1 MKYLANLLFFIP
13 CALLGQIN
21 VTAEYIDKV
30 YTLSDAGK
38 AQIDISYKYT
48 IHNDQGNW
56 AGVFRDYF
64 DDFRSINNFKFE
76 VFDKTGKSINKINR
90 REALEVSMFKSY
102 ETNDVK
108 MLIAD
113 PDYYFYPYS
122 VICSYSINLDGFV
135 DLRDWSP
142 VNNHDVFVKK
152 SSLTVNYNEN
162 QPLLTYA
169 LNGMEQPSD
178 ECVNGQC
185 SFSIVYNNL
194 EPIVRQ
200 KYARSL
206 RDVVPRLL
214 MKTEKFQLDGE
225 VGELSSWKSF
235 GDWYLQLNKS
245 EAKLSDKTVS
255 DVRKIAN
262 SFIAPDKAIDSIYK
276 FMQEKTRYVSIQL
289 GIGGM
294 RSLPVDL
301 VDNKGYGDC
310 KALTNYTQHLLREA
324 GFDSYPVLVQA
335 GEQYEELVEEFPS
348 SQFNHIFLAVPME
361 QDTIWLECT
370 SQQSPSDYLGTF
382 TDGRKVL
389 WLENGKSK
397 IITTPKIKAE
407 ENLTKEI
414 IRINLT
420 KQGLAYCE
428 IWQKKQGIHYDD
440 ASAYQYLDQEVIKK
454 RNYEKFEFSDFT
466 ITDFTYAIKPDSLVL
481 IENYT
486 IDIPKFGKAYGGR
499 LIVDLE
505 EFSQT
510 KTISSDSSDHYIKLR
525 RGNSINQKIVIAIPE
540 GLKIKYVAA
549 SMQIENEFGKYFY
562 NVSQTE
568 EEIVISKYY
577 QLNSGTY
584 EGEQFR
590 QFKSFVN
597 KVAETERAKIL
608 FVKKT

>member
-1 MKYLANLLFFIP
+1 VTTNYYTHKYDLHGIGEGVIEVEYSHTIYNSKGSDKGRFVQYYDTFRKITDVEFELLDAN
-13 CALLGQIN
+13 GNSIN
-21 VTAEYIDKV
+21 KFKKK
-30 YTLSDAGK
+30 DA
-38 AQIDISYKYT
+38 QDISY
-48 IHNDQGNW
+48 
-56 AGVFRDYF
+56 
-64 DDFRSINNFKFE
+64 S
-76 VFDKTGKSINKINR
+76 
-90 REALEVSMFKSY
+90 KSY
-102 ETNDVK
+102 ETDDVRLLVIEPK
-108 MLIAD
+108 HD
-113 PDYYFYPYS
+113 SYPYT
-122 VICSYSINLDGFV
+122 VICKYTVQLNGYVSLGDWRPLSGYNISV
-135 DLRDWSP
+135 DKATIQ
-142 VNNHDVFVKK
+142 V
-152 SSLTVNYNEN
+152 
-162 QPLLTYA
+162 TYDELNPIYTHA
-169 LNGMEQPSD
+169 LNGMESPSAD
-178 ECVNGQC
+178 CADGRC
-185 SFSIVYNNL
+185 SFQVSYNNL
-194 EPIVRQ
+194 EAIVYDRYQ
-200 KYARSL
+200 KPL
-206 RDVVPRLL
+206 KDQTPRLL
-214 MKTEKFQLDGE
+214 MKSEKFQLDGL
-225 VGELSSWKSF
+225 VGALNSWESF
-235 GDWYLQLNKS
+235 GDWYLELNKS
-245 EAKLSDKTVS
+245 SAHVS
-255 DVRKIAN
+255 MATATDIAR
-262 SFIAPDKAIDSIYK
+262 IQHALIDPALVVDSIYK
-276 FMQEKTRYVSIQL
+276 YMQNRTRYVSIQL
-289 GIGGM
+289 GVGGM
-294 RSLPVDL
+294 KSLPVDF
-301 VDNKGYGDC
+301 VDQKGYGDC
-310 KALTNYTQHLLREA
+310 KALTNYTQHLLKKL
-324 GFDSYPVLVQA
+324 FIPSHQVLVQA
-335 GEQYEELVEEFPS
+335 GKNSAELIEEFPS
-348 SQFNHIFLAVPME
+348 SQFNHVFLAVPLE
-361 QDTIWLECT
+361 NDTIWLECT

-420 KQGLAYCE
+420 KQGLANCE